1 MLTGNVLENHTACGD
16 AEAEELLTRILSEI
30 GEQLSDIGLSVYL
43 GGSYGRGE
51 GGVREDRQNGILYN
65 DLDFFVFSRNSV
77 PRAGELLHEISE
89 KYEKELKVDIDFSRV
104 MSVQDIRKNAQRL
117 MMQELKR
124 GYRLVCGEDLLTE
137 FLPEI
142 NAEDLLFSEAC
153 RLLLNR
159 GMGLLLAGEKIS
171 SGSADTDFILRNLC
185 KAVLGSG
192 DAVLISEGRYRWKI
206 RERLALVMESDFP
219 EEWKRLYADAVEFK
233 RAPHRKKP
241 SDINVFWQ
249 NVRDF
254 YRSSVLRCAGTGKI
268 TGFQDA
274 LYAKFK
280 RSGELSLKNF
290 LKYSIKTKSF
300 PLCGWKKYMAPAV
313 AIRLDELYIALEEI
327 PRSIDRT
334 CKLYQHWLIF
344 N

>member
-30 GEQLSDIGLSVYL
+30 GEQLSDTGLSVYL

-89 KYEKELKVDIDFSRV
+89 KYEKELNVDIDFSRV

-142 NAEDLLFSEAC
+142 NAGDLLFSEAC

-192 DAVLISEGRYRWKI
+192 DAVLISEGGIAGRSGNVWLWSWNQIFQKNGNGFMRMLLSSNVPLTGKNHLI
-206 RERLALVMESDFP
+206 LMFSGRTSGIFTEVPCCAVPEPEKSPDF
-219 EEWKRLYADAVEFK
+219 RMRFM
-233 RAPHRKKP
+233 
-241 SDINVFWQ
+241 
-249 NVRDF
+249 
-254 YRSSVLRCAGTGKI
+254 RSSSEVV
-268 TGFQDA
+268 
-274 LYAKFK
+274 
-280 RSGELSLKNF
+280 SF
-290 LKYSIKTKSF
+290 L
-300 PLCGWKKYMAPAV
+300 
-313 AIRLDELYIALEEI
+313 
-327 PRSIDRT
+327 
-334 CKLYQHWLIF
+334 
-344 N
+344 